1 MPGALAVL
9 LKVREGP
16 MKVGVAYS
24 HVRGCIRILGYP
36 EDLHEEKKET
46 QEDRELASSKCGY

>member
-9 LKVREGP
+9 PKVREGP
-16 MKVGVAYS
+16 VKTGVAYS

-36 EDLHEEKKET
+36 EELQEKKYIAEG
-46 QEDRELASSKCGY
+46 SGIGIYKCGY